1 VPLAV
6 PDVPLP
12 EAPLVPEGDAPGVTE
27 PLGLVSAPLPVELG
41 AVPEA
46 PVLVPLFEGDPSM
59 MVLNEFP
66 VVAGFSTF
74 APGF

>member
-1 VPLAV
+1 M

-12 EAPLVPEGDAPGVTE
+12 ETPMVPEGDALGVTE

-41 AVPEA
+41 AVPET
-46 PVLVPLFEGDPSM
+46 PVLVPLFEGDPSI

>member
-1 VPLAV
+1 MPLAV

-12 EAPLVPEGDAPGVTE
+12 EAPLAPEGDALGVTD
-27 PLGLVSAPLPVELG
+27 PLGLVNTRLVELG
-41 AVPEA
+41 AVPET

-59 MVLNEFP
+59 TVLNEFP
-66 VVAGFSTF
+66 AAAGVAPF